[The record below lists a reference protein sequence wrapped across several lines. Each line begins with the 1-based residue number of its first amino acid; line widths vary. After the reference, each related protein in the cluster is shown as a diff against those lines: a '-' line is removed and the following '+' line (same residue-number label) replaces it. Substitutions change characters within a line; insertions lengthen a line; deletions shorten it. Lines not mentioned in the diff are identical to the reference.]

1 MYWEKIVK
9 FIHTIF
15 IVFILTAPFT
25 NYELLLS
32 YHFIIIP
39 FLWMH
44 WITNNDICALTVI
57 ESKITGKDMDSTY
70 MASIINPIYQIKNKD
85 FYIISAILFAITTY
99 RLYSKYNFGLL
110 RLSFGEVKKM
120 VKKAIDKLPTPPNK
134 IGSVLVD

>member
-9 FIHTIF
+9 FLHTVFIIF
-15 IVFILTAPFT
+15 ILIAPFT
-25 NYELLLS
+25 NIELLLS

-57 ESKITGKDMDSTY
+57 ESKITGKEMDSTY

-85 FYIISAILFAITTY
+85 FYIITAILFLITSY
-99 RLYSKYNFGLL
+99 RLYNKYEFGLI
-110 RLSFGEVKKM
+110 RLSFNQMKRIVQH
-120 VKKAIDKLPTPPNK
+120 AISKLPTPPNP
-134 IGSVLVD
+134 IG